1 MDDSNT
7 TTNGTDIAV
16 GICYEQYIAQDAYV
30 TYYSVRTS
38 RKVQERC
45 GFLGALRCTR
55 TRYS

>member
-1 MDDSNT
+1 MNDSNT

-30 TYYSVRTS
+30 TYYSVQTS
-38 RKVQERC
+38 RNVQERC
-45 GFLGALRCTR
+45 GFAGWKRCTR